1 VQVLAWMQIWMC
13 FILAVTQVLLVNV
26 SGLLT
31 AMWGMSVCEVQVCS

>member
-1 VQVLAWMQIWMC
+1 MQIWMC

>member
-1 VQVLAWMQIWMC
+1 MC

-31 AMWGMSVCEVQVCS
+31 AMWGMSDCKVHVYSVVP